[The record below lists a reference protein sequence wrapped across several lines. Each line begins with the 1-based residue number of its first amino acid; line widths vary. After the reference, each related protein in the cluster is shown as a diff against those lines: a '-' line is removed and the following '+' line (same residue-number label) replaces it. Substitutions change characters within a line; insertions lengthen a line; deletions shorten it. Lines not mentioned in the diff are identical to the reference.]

1 MDNID
6 RKLLNLVQHDA
17 SRTNIQL
24 AENVGLSPS
33 SCLRRMQRLH
43 KTGIID
49 RIVAILNPRKSGR
62 DIKAIITVN
71 LKLHGEKHMQAFIN
85 RMTKEIAVTGVYAVT
100 GETDVVLML
109 RLQDMGEFDELCQ
122 KFAKEESNIAR
133 YVTMMVIRTAKEETA
148 IEL

>member
-1 MDNID
+1 MDKID
-6 RKLLNLVQHDA
+6 RKLLNLIQHDA
-17 SRTNIQL
+17 NQTNIKL
-24 AENVGLSPS
+24 ADEVGLSPS
-33 SCLRRMQRLH
+33 SCLRRMQRLR

-62 DIKAIITVN
+62 DIKAIITLN
-71 LKLHGEKHMQAFIN
+71 LKLHGERHMQAFIN
-85 RMTKEIAVTGVYAVT
+85 RMTKEISITGVYAVT

-109 RLQDMGEFDELCQ
+109 RLKDMTEFDDLCQ

-148 IEL
+148 VAL

>member
-17 SRTNIQL
+17 SRTNLEL
-24 AENVGLSPS
+24 ADEVGLSPS
-33 SCLRRMQRLH
+33 SCLRRMQRLR

-62 DIKAIITVN
+62 DIKAIITLN
-71 LKLHGEKHMQAFIN
+71 LKLHDEKHMQAFIN
-85 RMTKEIAVTGVYAVT
+85 RMTKEVAVTGVYAVT

-109 RLQDMGEFDELCQ
+109 RFKDMTEFDELCQ
-122 KFAKEESNIAR
+122 KFGKVESNIAR

-148 IEL
+148 VAL